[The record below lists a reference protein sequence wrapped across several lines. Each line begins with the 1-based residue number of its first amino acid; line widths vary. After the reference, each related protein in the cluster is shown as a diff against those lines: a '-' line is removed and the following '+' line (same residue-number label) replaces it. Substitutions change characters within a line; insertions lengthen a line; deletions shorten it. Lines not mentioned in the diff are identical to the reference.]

1 MNISLKIS
9 EELLTIIKRKYHRY
23 QLTNPMEY
31 AVFFAKVDAATIT
44 VYKSPKKPLYS
55 LTIGGKSE
63 ANIEKILHELGI
75 DEYDQVEAEK
85 VAQMKPQKV
94 SKNFVFN
101 DDQIGSDEVGTGDFF
116 GPVTVVAALVKKTD
130 IKRLKELGVMDS
142 KKITDEKIKAIGKIV
157 IKEFPYSSLTL
168 DNVKYNELTLKKG
181 FNENK
186 IKAYLHNRAL
196 CNLHRRYPKINNI
209 YVDEFVAAK
218 NYYRYL
224 SSEKNVERDIYFH
237 AKGES
242 YFPSVALASV
252 IARYSFLLHMEKL
265 SRKYH
270 TDLPFGAGKHVEEF
284 AKQFVQEHGVKELDK
299 IVKKHFTTYQRVI
312 S

>member
-1 MNISLKIS
+1 
-9 EELLTIIKRKYHRY
+9 
-23 QLTNPMEY
+23 
-31 AVFFAKVDAATIT
+31 
-44 VYKSPKKPLYS
+44 
-55 LTIGGKSE
+55 GKSE
-63 ANIEKILHELGI
+63 ANIEKILNELGI
-75 DEYDQVEAEK
+75 DEYDKVEAEK
-85 VAQMKPQKV
+85 VAQMKPQQA

-142 KKITDEKIKAIGKIV
+142 KKLTDEKIKAIGKIV
-157 IKEFPYSSLTL
+157 IKEFAYSSLTL

-196 CNLHRRYPKINNI
+196 SNLHRRYPKINNI
-209 YVDEFVAAK
+209 YVDEFVASK

-224 SSEKNVERDIYFH
+224 SSEKNVERGIYFH

-252 IARYSFLLHMEKL
+252 IARYSFLFHMEKL

-270 TDLPFGAGKHVEEF
+270 TDIPFGASKHVEEF